1 MRTVGVRDLKNGLS
15 AYLRLAKGGETI
27 LITERK
33 EIVAVLQG
41 AADGP
46 TAGDG
51 AIEEYLRE
59 GGRSGK
65 LIRAARR
72 KSHVRTLMKNIAP
85 TRTDWK
91 TILDQVRR
99 DRVTI

>member
-15 AYLRLAKGGETI
+15 AYLKLAKGGETI
-27 LITERK
+27 LITERR
-33 EIVAVLQG
+33 EIVAVLKG
-41 AADGP
+41 TAEGRP
-46 TAGDG
+46 AGDD
-51 AIEEYLRE
+51 ALEDYLRE

-99 DRVTI
+99 DRVST